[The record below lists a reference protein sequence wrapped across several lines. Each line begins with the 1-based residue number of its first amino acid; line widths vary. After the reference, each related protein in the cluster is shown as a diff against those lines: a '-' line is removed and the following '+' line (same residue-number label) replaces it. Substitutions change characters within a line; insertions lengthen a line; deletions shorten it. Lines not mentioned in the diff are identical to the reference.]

1 MRMFCTILGGM
12 LFAVGIFWI
21 LIGNGIL
28 HFGFMTGEIEWAWRG
43 ASAVS
48 AGLVLLF
55 FVLRKEV

>member
-12 LFAVGIFWI
+12 LFAAGMFWI

-28 HFGFMTGEIEWAWRG
+28 RLGFMTSDMQWAWRG

-48 AGLVLLF
+48 AGVTLLY